1 VSREL
6 RAIQWELEKAVA
18 EWVEYYNNGRSHES
32 LINVTPADVN
42 ERRRNDILDQRATE
56 KYRMLIQRKVR
67 NLQLAG

>member
-1 VSREL
+1 
-6 RAIQWELEKAVA
+6 
-18 EWVEYYNNGRSHES
+18 